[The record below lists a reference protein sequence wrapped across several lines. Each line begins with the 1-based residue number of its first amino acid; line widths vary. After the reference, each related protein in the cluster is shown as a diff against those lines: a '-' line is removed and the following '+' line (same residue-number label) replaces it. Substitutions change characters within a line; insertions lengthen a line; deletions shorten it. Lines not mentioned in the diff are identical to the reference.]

1 MWAKFPAQL
10 LHRQSYLLLLLHSG
24 AGTYGEQ
31 HPRLWPTTKS
41 HKLAVAAQWCQGG
54 RSLLVFSCCQR
65 CSNHAWAAC
74 SLVPQPAQSCM
85 WSAAEARSTGAQGT
99 FRWLRS
105 AESTCF

>member
-54 RSLLVFSCCQR
+54 RSLLVFSCCQH

-74 SLVPQPAQSCM
+74 SLVPQQAFSVLHVVCSRGSKHRGPGNLQV
-85 WSAAEARSTGAQGT
+85 AALS
-99 FRWLRS
+99 
-105 AESTCF
+105 